1 MVFCLPGNRSVV
13 LKGLYG
19 KEKILENTATVTTEP
34 VYSKKRVVVMIAA
47 ILFCTLAHGF
57 GNFKLIPM
65 QQPIMDFF
73 GIAEGA
79 YGFINTA
86 SHYVSIF
93 CAIPI
98 GYIVRKLPCKWTAPL
113 GLCICICGMMTQ
125 VLTTNFVVF
134 VIGRVI
140 EGGGMLI
147 TTLVSTSFSQNLV
160 PRSRIAIWSSLL
172 IFLGVVPQ
180 IVITKTGI
188 ALMSTGI
195 KFQVIFAAI
204 AGLYCISAIV
214 WLLCIPKHAR
224 VYGRASSQKPT
235 REQTMRIYKNPSNWF
250 IAIAGIMT
258 NAVTTVFASY
268 ILKYWV
274 SKGLTQTEAAD
285 LYTIFTFV
293 GMASMIGVGLLSD
306 KLKTKRKLAIPA
318 FIQACIAL
326 IVLTFL
332 PANLLWVYILL
343 YCTLPRGITGL
354 NSASAVD
361 IAEVPS
367 DMPIVNS
374 FKNTVTQIGSVA
386 FGLAFGFI
394 IQNFGYDVGVY
405 VIAGC
410 MAVGAICWTLAK
422 RVK

>member
-1 MVFCLPGNRSVV
+1 MDNSTSVV
-13 LKGLYG
+13 SP
-19 KEKILENTATVTTEP
+19 EP
-34 VYSKKRVVVMIAA
+34 VYSKTRVIVMIAA

-65 QQPIMDFF
+65 QQPIMDYF

-79 YGFINTA
+79 YGVINTA

-98 GYIVRKLPCKWTAPL
+98 GFIVRKLPCKWTAPL
-113 GLCICICGMMTQ
+113 GLAICISGMMVQ
-125 VLTTNFVVF
+125 VLTTSFVVF

-160 PRSRIAIWSSLL
+160 PRSRISLWSSLL

-180 IVITKTGI
+180 IIITRVGTSLMATGI
-188 ALMSTGI
+188 P
-195 KFQVIFAAI
+195 FQIIFAAI

-214 WLLCIPKHAR
+214 WLLCIPKKAR

-235 REQTMRIYKNPSNWF
+235 KEQTMRIYKNPSNWL
-250 IAIAGIMT
+250 IAIAGIMI
-258 NAVTTVFASY
+258 NAVTTVFAAY

-274 SKGLTQTEAAD
+274 SKGLTQSEAAD
-285 LYTIFTFV
+285 LYTVFTFV
-293 GMASMIGVGLLSD
+293 GMASMIIVGILSD

-318 FIQACIAL
+318 YIQACIAL
-326 IVLTFL
+326 IIMTFL
-332 PANLLWVYILL
+332 PANMLWIYIVL

-361 IAEVPS
+361 IAEVPT

-374 FKNTVTQIGSVA
+374 FKNTVTQIGSVV
-386 FGLAFGFI
+386 FGLSFGFV
-394 IQNFGYDVGVY
+394 IQHFGYDVGVY
-405 VIAGC
+405 VLAVC
-410 MAVGAICWTLAK
+410 MAIGAVCWIFAK

>member
-1 MVFCLPGNRSVV
+1 MENSTTTGNGSS
-13 LKGLYG
+13 
-19 KEKILENTATVTTEP
+19 EF
-34 VYSKKRVVVMIAA
+34 SKTRVVVMIAA

-79 YGFINTA
+79 YGVINTA

-98 GYIVRKLPCKWTAPL
+98 GFIVRKLPCKWTAPL
-113 GLCICICGMMTQ
+113 GLAICITGMMIQ
-125 VLTTNFVVF
+125 VLTTNFIVF
-134 VIGRVI
+134 VVGRVI

-160 PRSRIAIWSSLL
+160 PRSRISVWSSLL
-172 IFLGVVPQ
+172 ILLGVVPQ
-180 IVITKTGI
+180 IVITRVGTSLMATGI
-188 ALMSTGI
+188 R
-195 KFQVIFAAI
+195 FQVIFAAI

-214 WLLCIPKHAR
+214 WILCIPAKAR

-235 REQTMRIYKNPSNWF
+235 KEQTMRIYKNPSNWL

-258 NAVTTVFASY
+258 NAVTTVFAAY
-268 ILKYWV
+268 ILKYWI
-274 SKGLTQTEAAD
+274 SKGLTQDQAAN

-293 GMASMIGVGLLSD
+293 GMGSMIAVGLLSD

-318 FIQACIAL
+318 FIQAGIAL
-326 IVLTFL
+326 VVLTFL
-332 PANLLWVYILL
+332 PANLIWIYIPL

-361 IAEVPS
+361 IAEVPT

-374 FKNTVTQIGSVA
+374 FKNTVTQIGSVV
-386 FGLAFGFI
+386 FGLSFGFI
-394 IQNFGYDVGVY
+394 IQKFGYDFGVY
-405 VIAGC
+405 VLAGC
-410 MAVGAICWTLAK
+410 MAVGAICWIFAK